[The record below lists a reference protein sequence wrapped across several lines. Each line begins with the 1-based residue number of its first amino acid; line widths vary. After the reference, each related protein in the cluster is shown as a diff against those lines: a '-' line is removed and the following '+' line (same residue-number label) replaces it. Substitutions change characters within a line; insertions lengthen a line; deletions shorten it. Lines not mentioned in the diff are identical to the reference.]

1 MTNHITTP
9 CLPQLETKSTAD
21 LFDNWFDPVETGL
34 RDRAREFL
42 QAMLE
47 AELEEVLGR
56 SRLIKQATRRKR
68 NTKQL
73 AVTVPAFSEDFGM
86 LRM

>member
-21 LFDNWFDPVETGL
+21 LFDNWFDPVETGIAL
-34 RDRAREFL
+34 ANFCKHAR
-42 QAMLE
+42 
-47 AELEEVLGR
+47 GR
-56 SRLIKQATRRKR
+56 TRGGARPLALNKTSYKTQR

-73 AVTVPAFSEDFGM
+73 AATVPAFSEDFGM